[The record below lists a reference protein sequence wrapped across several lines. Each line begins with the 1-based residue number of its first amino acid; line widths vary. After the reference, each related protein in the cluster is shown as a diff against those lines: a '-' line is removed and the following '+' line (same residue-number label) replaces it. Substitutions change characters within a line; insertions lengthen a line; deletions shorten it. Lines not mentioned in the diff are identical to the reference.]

1 MASGSTGFPATND
14 VFTVPSD
21 PENTPLSSAGDG
33 TRDLTQSIGDQGA
46 AIMGLEGL
54 TALKTHNH
62 AGGAD
67 GTHIL
72 PQSSTHAVPDTDTA
86 LTSIHHT
93 LGRGANQAAPGNL
106 QLDYAASRPDILNRP
121 YLICDSLD
129 RPPSPFPG
137 LMIFETDTNF
147 LRIWADTGSGY
158 AWQLIP
164 FLQVPTVQLQQARPQ
179 ALHTPGW
186 IELLWDDIVDDVGNL
201 FNSAVDA
208 AQIIVADAG
217 LYATNLA
224 VQFDPA
230 IAPNVASVA
239 LFVNNSLSSIQSNV
253 FQRGENYI
261 PGFSQTVAA
270 QGPIRLNSG
279 DVVTGAVS
287 YVASQGLGVV
297 NTFVDQANSL
307 TSRMGLTFLGI

>member
-1 MASGSTGFPATND
+1 VASGSTGYPATND
-14 VFTVPSD
+14 VFTIPSD

-186 IELLWDDIVDDVGNL
+186 IELLWDDIVDDRADHRRGCRSVRHQPGRP
-201 FNSAVDA
+201 VRPGDR
-208 AQIIVADAG
+208 AQRRLGGVVRQQ
-217 LYATNLA
+217 LA
-224 VQFDPA
+224 VLHPVQRLPARGELYSWLLPDRRGSRADPA
-230 IAPNVASVA
+230 
-239 LFVNNSLSSIQSNV
+239 
-253 FQRGENYI
+253 
-261 PGFSQTVAA
+261 
-270 QGPIRLNSG
+270 
-279 DVVTGAVS
+279 
-287 YVASQGLGVV
+287 
-297 NTFVDQANSL
+297 
-307 TSRMGLTFLGI
+307 